1 MLDYPLI
8 LSICPFDYPLNHLI
22 PLSLL
27 ASDGHPVVNDIVQLD
42 IVLTDYF
49 ELSVHWVLLY
59 IGWPVSLGETQGRVE
74 QGVHGEG

>member
-1 MLDYPLI
+1 LFDYPLI
-8 LSICPFDYPLNHLI
+8 LSICSLYYPLNDLI

-49 ELSVHWVLLY
+49 ELSVHWVLLH
-59 IGWPVSLGETQGRVE
+59 IGWPVGLGKTQGRIE
-74 QGVHGEG
+74 QGVH